1 MKIFK
6 RQRQSYGDAGT
17 IETPFQKAS
26 ELWDRRMGS
35 ALMQA
40 RNWRLMA
47 FLCLGLTTALVFA
60 LITLSS
66 SSRVTPYVVEVGSKG
81 EVRAIGS
88 ALEKYSPSD
97 AVISY
102 HLSDFISKVRSL
114 PSDPVILRENWLKSY
129 AMVTDQGAN
138 ILNQYARE
146 NDPFKLLGR
155 QTITVE
161 VTSIVRASK
170 DSFQIKWREA
180 HYRKGSL
187 SEKQNHTAILSLVFE
202 PPRDVATLRNNPLGL
217 YVHDL
222 NWSRDFN
229 PNKTTPEGTLK

>member
-17 IETPFQKAS
+17 VETPFQKAS
-26 ELWDRRMGS
+26 KLWDRRMGS

-66 SSRVTPYVVEVGSKG
+66 SSRITPYVVEIGSKG

-155 QTITVE
+155 QTITVD

-170 DSFQIKWREA
+170 DSFQIKWQEA
-180 HYRKGSL
+180 HYQKGSL
-187 SEKQNHTAILSLVFE
+187 TEKQNHTAILSLMFE
-202 PPRDVATLRNNPLGL
+202 PPRDVASLRNNPLGL
-217 YVHDL
+217 YIHDL

-229 PNKTTPEGTLK
+229 PNTSNTKGTLK